1 MVTRS
6 NFKIVKNNRSLTRF
20 AGISFLNTTEKNLT
34 YKIRLSEDYHSL
46 RYRYNYSYEIIK
58 TKHILIWHTEVVNQS
73 SIFIFENLI
82 NFWIFIDILID
93 ILNLLNEKKINHWF

>member
-34 YKIRLSEDYHSL
+34 YKIRLSEDEHSST
-46 RYRYNYSYEIIK
+46 YRYNYSYEIIK
-58 TKHILIWHTEVVNQS
+58 TKHILIWHTEVVYQ
-73 SIFIFENLI
+73 FF
-82 NFWIFIDILID
+82 NFYF
-93 ILNLLNEKKINHWF
+93 